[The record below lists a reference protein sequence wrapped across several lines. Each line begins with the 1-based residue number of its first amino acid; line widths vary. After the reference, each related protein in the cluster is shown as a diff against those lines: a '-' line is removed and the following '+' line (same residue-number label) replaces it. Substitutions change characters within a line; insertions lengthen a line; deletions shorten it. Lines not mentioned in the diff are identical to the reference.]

1 MCTTSPVYYHIIY
14 YFLLSNLFLR
24 IVELWVAVGHVPVR
38 AELKALNVEVRK
50 ALVEIIK
57 SRQWR
62 V

>member
-1 MCTTSPVYYHIIY
+1 MCTTSPFYYHIIY

-24 IVELWVAVGHVPVR
+24 IVELRVSVGHVPVR
-38 AELKALNVEVRK
+38 VELKALNVEVRK
-50 ALVEIIK
+50 ALVKIIK